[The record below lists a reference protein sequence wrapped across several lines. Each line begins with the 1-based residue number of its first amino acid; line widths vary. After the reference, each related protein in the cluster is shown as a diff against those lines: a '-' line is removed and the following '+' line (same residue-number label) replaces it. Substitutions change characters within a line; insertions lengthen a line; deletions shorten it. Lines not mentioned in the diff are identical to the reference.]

1 MKKNFILVVLSLLI
15 LNTLN
20 AQDKKEDKEEKQE
33 KTNKNLPIKSERFY
47 SLSTDTGSWMSVD
60 VSPDGKTIVFD
71 LLGDLYSIPI
81 SGGKAKRITK
91 GMAFDSHPKYSP
103 DGESIAYVS
112 DKSGGNNIW
121 IRNLNTKD
129 SIQITKEK
137 DNQTAF
143 ADWSKDGDYL
153 IISKGRRNLKLHM
166 YHKDGGSGV
175 KLIDKPTSL
184 KVVQPEVGVN
194 NRYIWYA
201 NRTNS
206 WQYNA
211 GLPQYQ
217 ISKYDRDTGEIKR
230 ETSRFGSAFTPTLS
244 PDGKSLVYGTRYE
257 DKTALRIRDLE
268 TGYEKWLA
276 FPVQKDDQE
285 SQATMGVLPNMTFT
299 PDSKYLIL
307 SYGGKINKIDINEG
321 TSSEIPFQI
330 DETVEVGPELKFDYN
345 ISDDKSMIV
354 NQIRNPSLSPDNKK
368 ISFTALNKLY
378 VMDIESKQMLRLT
391 SFEDETTEAMPNWS
405 PDGKEIVFVTWND
418 KTGGSLYKVRSDGKR
433 NPILL
438 TQSNDKRINGVYM
451 NPTWNPAGDR
461 IVFTVGNARN
471 YRYSEGPGAFKSN
484 EKIMWISSNGGK
496 LNYISES
503 NGRSFPHFV
512 NGNDRIYLFHNSK
525 GLISI
530 KWDGTDEKNII
541 KVTGTTPYGSGDT
554 KRPSN
559 ASLILI
565 SPDGTTGLAKISN
578 NIYSFTIPYTGL
590 ESLKISVSN
599 PKFSS
604 FPARKLT
611 KIGGEFPTWTKDSK
625 SINWSIGNSFLT
637 YNLYDADEFDDKK
650 KEEADEKSSEEKEK
664 EELAEKIAELN
675 PELADEVSEDDESD
689 KFLPDEIQI
698 EVFVDRDIP
707 NGSILLKN
715 AKIIT
720 MNGNEIIDNGQIFI
734 KNNRI
739 MEVSDK
745 EILLEDKNVVEMD
758 MTGKTILP
766 GFVDTHAHMWPRW
779 GLHRYQPASYAA
791 NLAYGVTTT
800 RDPQTATTDVL
811 TYADMVDA
819 GMIVGPRVY
828 STGPGLGYWGYNVK
842 SLDDARDVMKQ
853 YSKYYNTKTVK
864 MYVAGNRQQRQW
876 ILMAAKEQ
884 EIMPTTEGSLNLRL
898 NLTETIDGYPGQ
910 EHNHPIYPVFNDIIG
925 LTAFTKKAYTP
936 TLLVTYGGP
945 WAENYYFA
953 TEDIHND
960 EKVKFFTPKDELD
973 SKRRIKAGWFHEDE
987 YAFVEFSEFVK
998 DLVEEGGIA
1007 GVGSHGQFEGV
1018 GYHWELWSMASGG
1031 ISNHDMLKVATI
1043 QGAYAIGLDKELG
1056 SIEKGKLADLVIL
1069 NKDPLD
1075 EIRNTN
1081 SIEMVMKNGRMYDGD
1096 NLNQIYPINKKSKNF
1111 NWQEQRPIM
1120 LPGVK
1125 N

>member
-1 MKKNFILVVLSLLI
+1 MKKYFALIILSLLL
-15 LNTLN
+15 LNISN
-20 AQDKKEDKEEKQE
+20 AQDKKEQTKE
-33 KTNKNLPIKSERFY
+33 KTNKNLPIKPERFY
-47 SLSTDTGSWMSVD
+47 KLSTDTGSWMSLD
-60 VSPDGKTIVFD
+60 VSPDGQTIIFD
-71 LLGDLYSIPI
+71 LLGDIYSIPI

-91 GMAFDSHPKYSP
+91 GMAFDSHPKFSP

-194 NRYIWYA
+194 DRYIWYA

-244 PDGKSLVYGTRYE
+244 PDGKNLVYGTRYE

-285 SQATMGVLPNMTFT
+285 SQATMGVLPNMAFT

-307 SYGGKINKIDINEG
+307 SYGGKINKIDINES

-330 DETVEVGPELKFDYN
+330 DETIEVGPELKFDYE

-378 VMDIESKQMLRLT
+378 VMNTESNEMLRLT
-391 SFEDETTEAMPNWS
+391 SFEDETIEAMPNWS

-451 NPTWNPAGDR
+451 NPTWNPKGDR

-484 EKIMWISSNGGK
+484 EKIMWISSNGGQP
-496 LNYISES
+496 NYISES

-512 NGNDRIYLFHNSK
+512 NGKDRIYLFHSSK
-525 GLISI
+525 GLVSI

-590 ESLKISVSN
+590 ESFKISVSN

-611 KIGGEFPTWTKDSK
+611 KIGGEFPSWTRDSK

-637 YNLYDADEFDDKK
+637 YNLYDAEEFDAKK
-650 KEEADEKSSEEKEK
+650 KEEANEKSSDEREK

-675 PELADEVSEDDESD
+675 PELADEITKDDETD
-689 KFLPDEIQI
+689 EFLPDEIQI

-707 NGSILLKN
+707 SGSILLKN

-720 MNGNEIIDNGQIFI
+720 MNGDQIIDNGQIYI

-739 MEVSDK
+739 MKVSDD
-745 EILLEDKNVVEMD
+745 EIQLEDKNVVEMD
-758 MTGKTILP
+758 MTGKTIVP

-819 GMIVGPRVY
+819 GMIIGPRVY

-998 DLVEEGGIA
+998 DLVEDGGIA

-1069 NKDPLD
+1069 NEDPLE

-1081 SIEMVMKNGRMYDGD
+1081 SVEMVMKNGRMYDGD
-1096 NLNQIYPINKKSKNF
+1096 NLNQIYPLNKKSKNF
-1111 NWQEQRPIM
+1111 NWQEQVPRM
-1120 LPGVK
+1120 LPGLK

>member
-1 MKKNFILVVLSLLI
+1 MKKYFALIILSLLL
-15 LNTLN
+15 LNISN
-20 AQDKKEDKEEKQE
+20 AQDKKEQTKE
-33 KTNKNLPIKSERFY
+33 KTNKNLPIKPERFY
-47 SLSTDTGSWMSVD
+47 KLSTDTGSWMSLD
-60 VSPDGKTIVFD
+60 VSPDGQTIVFD
-71 LLGDLYSIPI
+71 LLGDIYSIPI

-91 GMAFDSHPKYSP
+91 GMAFDSHPKFSP

-194 NRYIWYA
+194 DRYIWYA

-244 PDGKSLVYGTRYE
+244 PDGKNLVYGTRYE

-285 SQATMGVLPNMTFT
+285 SQATMGVLPNMAFT

-307 SYGGKINKIDINEG
+307 SYGGKINKIDINES

-330 DETVEVGPELKFDYN
+330 DETIEVGPELKFDYE

-378 VMDIESKQMLRLT
+378 VMNTESNEMLRLT
-391 SFEDETTEAMPNWS
+391 SFEDETIEAMPNWS

-451 NPTWNPAGDR
+451 NPTWNPKGDR

-484 EKIMWISSNGGK
+484 EKIMWISSNGGQP
-496 LNYISES
+496 NYISES

-512 NGNDRIYLFHNSK
+512 NGKDRIYLFHSSK

-590 ESLKISVSN
+590 ESFKISVSN

-611 KIGGEFPTWTKDSK
+611 KIGGEFPSWTRDSR

-637 YNLYDADEFDDKK
+637 YNLYDAEEFDTKK
-650 KEEADEKSSEEKEK
+650 KEEADEKSTDEKEK

-675 PELADEVSEDDESD
+675 PELADEISKDDETD
-689 KFLPDEIQI
+689 EFLPDEIQI
-698 EVFVDRDIP
+698 EVFVERDIP
-707 NGSILLKN
+707 NSSILLKN

-720 MNGNEIIDNGQIFI
+720 MNGDQIIDNGQIYI

-739 MEVSDK
+739 MEVSDN
-745 EILLEDKNVVEMD
+745 EIQLEDKNVVEMD
-758 MTGKTILP
+758 MTGKTIMP

-819 GMIVGPRVY
+819 GMIIGPRVY

-910 EHNHPIYPVFNDIIG
+910 EHNHPIYPVFKDIIG

-998 DLVEEGGIA
+998 DLVEDGGIA

-1069 NKDPLD
+1069 NEDPLD

-1081 SIEMVMKNGRMYDGD
+1081 SVDMVMKNGRMYDGD
-1096 NLNQIYPINKKSKNF
+1096 NLNQIYPLNKKSKNF
-1111 NWQEQRPIM
+1111 NWQEQVPRM

>member
-1 MKKNFILVVLSLLI
+1 MKKVIYLLLI
-15 LNTLN
+15 FMISSNIMF
-20 AQDKKEDKEEKQE
+20 AQDKTEEKE
-33 KTNKNLPIKSERFY
+33 KKEKSNKNLPIKPGRFY
-47 SLSTDTGSWMSVD
+47 DLNTDTGSWMSLD
-60 VSPDGKTIVFD
+60 VSPDGQTIVFD
-71 LLGDLYSIPI
+71 LLGDIYSIPI

-103 DGESIAYVS
+103 DGESIVYVS
-112 DKSGGNNIW
+112 DKSGGNNVW
-121 IRNLNTKD
+121 IRDLSSND

-153 IISKGRRNLKLHM
+153 IVSKGRRNLKLHM

-175 KLIDKPTSL
+175 KLIDKPSSL
-184 KVVQPEVGVN
+184 KIVQPEVGVN
-194 NRYIWYA
+194 DRYIWYA

-217 ISKYDRDTGEIKR
+217 ISKYDRETGEIKR

-257 DKTALRIRDLE
+257 DKTALRIRNLE

-285 SQATMGVLPNMTFT
+285 SQATMGVLPNMAFT
-299 PDSKYLIL
+299 PDSKNLIL

-321 TSSEIPFQI
+321 KSYEIPFQI
-330 DETVEVGPELKFDYN
+330 NETIEVGPELKFDYE
-345 ISDDKSMIV
+345 ISDEKSMIV
-354 NQIRNPSLSPDNKK
+354 NQIRNPSVSPDNKK
-368 ISFTALNKLY
+368 ITFTALNKLY
-378 VMDIESKQMLRLT
+378 LMDLDSNQLTRLT
-391 SFEDETTEAMPNWS
+391 SFEDETIEAMPDWS

-418 KTGGSLYKVRSDGKR
+418 NKGGSLFKVRSDGKKE
-433 NPILL
+433 PLLL
-438 TQSNDKRINGVYM
+438 TQSNERRINGVYM
-451 NPTWNPAGDR
+451 NPKWNPSGDR
-461 IVFTVGNARN
+461 IVFTIGDARN
-471 YRYSEGPGAFKSN
+471 YRGSEGPGAFKSN
-484 EKIMWISSNGGK
+484 EKIMWISSKGGQ

-503 NGRSFPHFV
+503 KGRSYPHFV
-512 NGNDRIYLFHNSK
+512 DGKDRIYLFDNSK
-525 GLISI
+525 GLVSI

-565 SPDGTTGLAKISN
+565 SPDGSKGLAKITN
-578 NIYSFTIPYTGL
+578 NLYSFTIPYTGL

-599 PKFSS
+599 PKSSS

-611 KIGGEFPTWTKDSK
+611 KIGGEFPSWNKDSE

-637 YNLYDADEFDDKK
+637 YNLNDAEQFDKDQETKN
-650 KEEADEKSSEEKEK
+650 DEKSEEEKK
-664 EELAEKIAELN
+664 KDELVEKIAELD
-675 PELADEVSEDDESD
+675 PDLAEEVSDEDKTDEFS
-689 KFLPDEIQI
+689 PDEIQI
-698 EVFVDRDIP
+698 EVTVDRDIP
-707 NGSILLKN
+707 NSSILLLN

-720 MNGNEIIDNGQIFI
+720 MNGDQIIQNGQIYI

-739 MEVSDK
+739 IEVSDK
-745 EILLEDKNVVEMD
+745 EIMIEEENLIKMD
-758 MTGKTILP
+758 MTGKTILT

-791 NLAYGVTTT
+791 NLANGVTTT

-811 TYADMVDA
+811 TYADMVEA
-819 GMIVGPRVY
+819 GKILGPRVY

-853 YSKYYNTKTVK
+853 YSKYYNTKTIK

-910 EHNHPIYPVFNDIIG
+910 EHNHPIYPVYDDIVG

-987 YAFVEFSEFVK
+987 YAFEELSVFVK
-998 DLVEEGGIA
+998 DLVEQGGIA
-1007 GVGSHGQFEGV
+1007 GVGSHGQFEGI
-1018 GYHWELWSMASGG
+1018 GYHWELWSIASGG

-1043 QGAYAIGLDKELG
+1043 QGAYAIGLDKEIG

-1069 NKDPLD
+1069 NKDPLN
-1075 EIRNTN
+1075 EIRNTS
-1081 SIEMVMKNGRMYDGD
+1081 SIEMVMKNGRLYNGN
-1096 NLNQIYPINKKSKNF
+1096 NLNQVYPLEKKSENF
-1111 NWQEQRPIM
+1111 NWQETAPSS
-1120 LPGVK
+1120 LPGINK
-1125 N
+1125 